1 LLQTLPN
8 RAEALYSKYQG
19 EKIMDNNNIS
29 STLSDALFISPS
41 FEPGQTQKSNPAYD
55 PEMLYV
61 ECNNC
66 GKPIVWEPGRT
77 TELLIRSN
85 INPSTLDEH
94 CLILSDGCKECMP
107 YSRGYSLSIVRLAG
121 ISLQDLLLLQK
132 TSGHA

>member
-1 LLQTLPN
+1 V
-8 RAEALYSKYQG
+8 
-19 EKIMDNNNIS
+19 DNNNIS
-29 STLSDALFISPS
+29 SALSDALFISPTFGS
-41 FEPGQTQKSNPAYD
+41 GQEKPGAPVYD

-77 TELLIRSN
+77 TELLLRSR
-85 INPSTLDEH
+85 INPSALDEH

-121 ISLQDLLLLQK
+121 ISAQDLMLLQK
-132 TSGHA
+132 TGGHA